1 MNFILFL
8 ILLIMIII
16 VGGGR
21 GVMTLMALLGNIIVF
36 CCSVYLMK
44 YNDPYKIVFVDIV
57 FMCLLTLIYQN
68 GLNIKTISAL
78 ISVVTVSVILTKVTK
93 LIAEAGNM
101 GGYNEFEMYDDTLM
115 NLSVNIHLNIHD
127 IAISMLVLGVT
138 GALIDIAV
146 AVTSSMHE
154 VWINNKEITDENLFK
169 TGMTLGKSILG
180 STINTMWFA
189 CIGEFLLMFLMFR
202 KYQYSFVHL
211 VNSKAFFDIICNIFL
226 SAAGC
231 CVVVPISAY
240 AFVKLVRRKV
250 FLGDEKEE
258 QINEV

>member
-8 ILLIMIII
+8 IFLILIIA

-21 GVMTLMALLGNIIVF
+21 GVMTLMALLGNITVF
-36 CCSVYLMK
+36 FCSVYLMK
-44 YNDPYKIVFVDIV
+44 YNDPYKIVFVDII
-57 FMCLLTLIYQN
+57 FMCLLTLLYQN
-68 GLNIKTISAL
+68 GVNVKTISAL
-78 ISVVTVSVILTKVTK
+78 IAVLAVSLVLIKITKY
-93 LIAEAGNM
+93 IAGAGNI
-101 GGYNEFEMYDDTLM
+101 GGYNEFEMYEDNLM

-127 IAISMLVLGVT
+127 VAISMLVLGVT

-154 VWINNKEITDENLFK
+154 VWVNNRNISEDNLYK

-202 KYQYSFVHL
+202 KCQYSFPHL
-211 VNSKAFFDIICNIFL
+211 INSKAFFDIFYVNI
-226 SAAGC
+226 
-231 CVVVPISAY
+231 I
-240 AFVKLVRRKV
+240 
-250 FLGDEKEE
+250 
-258 QINEV
+258 